1 MSPTTRTAPT
11 ETPGTAVQAAAP
23 APAVPDPSGTTP
35 AADRSTG
42 DRADQIRVG
51 DEIVATDT
59 RWSFAGATPNH
70 FDSHVNKSV
79 PLYLHGHELI
89 GKCVEFFSRPGG
101 TIIDVGCS
109 TGTLLANIARKPTSK
124 DLNLVGV
131 DIEADMVR
139 AARQNCAHLENVT
152 ISQGDALTTDYTD
165 ANAVIMYYTLQFSP
179 PHQRRA
185 VLQRICDGLVEGGG
199 LLLFEKVLYPDAR
212 LQDIVQQ
219 LYLEFKFDN
228 GFGADEI
235 YNKSRSLRSVMAP
248 QPSEDTHRLL
258 REVGFTSVVTIQKY
272 LSFEGI
278 LAIK

>member
-1 MSPTTRTAPT
+1 MTIETTGR
-11 ETPGTAVQAAAP
+11 
-23 APAVPDPSGTTP
+23 
-35 AADRSTG
+35 AADQQTAERGTG
-42 DRADQIRVG
+42 VSAGQIAVG
-51 DEIVATDT
+51 DDIVATDT
-59 RWSFAGATPNH
+59 RWSFAGDTSQH

-89 GKCVEFFSRPGG
+89 GKCIEFFSRPGG
-101 TIIDVGCS
+101 TVIDVGCS
-109 TGTLLANIARKPTSK
+109 TGTLLASLARKPTSK

-139 AARQNCAHLENVT
+139 AARGTCAQMDNVT
-152 ISQGDALTTDYTD
+152 ISQGDALSTDYTD
-165 ANAVIMYYTLQFSP
+165 ANAVIMYYTLQFCP
-179 PHQRRA
+179 PHQRRN
-185 VLQRICDGLVEGGG
+185 VLRRVCDGLVEGGG
-199 LLLFEKVLYPDAR
+199 LLLFEKVLSPDAR

-219 LYLEFKFDN
+219 LYMEFKADN
-228 GFGADEI
+228 GFGAEEI

-248 QPSEDTHRLL
+248 QPSEETHRLL